1 MLMINIMVNN
11 GSYIYICMLI
21 DDICYQSDDEYEGL
35 SMDEWYI
42 TTHTWGYKGDIST
55 TWEIIEVLSIRIW

>member
-1 MLMINIMVNN
+1 
-11 GSYIYICMLI
+11 MLI

>member
-11 GSYIYICMLI
+11 GSYIYMLI
-21 DDICYQSDDEYEGL
+21 GDICYQSDDEYEGL
-35 SMDEWYI
+35 LMDEWYI
-42 TTHTWGYKGDIST
+42 TTHTWGYNGDIST